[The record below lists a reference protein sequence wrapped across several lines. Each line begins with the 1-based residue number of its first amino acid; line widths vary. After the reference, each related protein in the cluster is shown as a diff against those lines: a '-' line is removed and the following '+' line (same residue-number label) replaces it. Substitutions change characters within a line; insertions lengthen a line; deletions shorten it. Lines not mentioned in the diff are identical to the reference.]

1 MNENVII
8 ERLVNNIIDYTVQA
22 RERVYNNVDKKWSII
37 IGRRNFYITY
47 PIVQTSGQFN
57 NFALSLRN

>member
-22 RERVYNNVDKKWSII
+22 RERVYNNVRQEMVNYYWKEEFLY
-37 IGRRNFYITY
+37 N
-47 PIVQTSGQFN
+47 
-57 NFALSLRN
+57 LSNCPDVWTI